1 MKLIRLTLI
10 FGLSPFLVPAQSGK
24 VMEHLLVKSKVLNKD
39 VNYTIYLPPDY
50 ESSKR
55 NYPVVYLLHG
65 YTDNDTGWLQF
76 GEINRYADKAI
87 ASGEIPP
94 MIIAMPDG
102 GVSWY
107 VNSFDGTVKY
117 EDFFVAEFI
126 PFIDAT
132 YRTRPTREY
141 RGISGLSMG
150 GYGSL
155 LHSLKHPELFSACAA
170 LSSGVNTDEDM
181 TNMPDENY
189 DRVFR
194 SLFCKVGTKG
204 KGRLTE
210 SWYQNSVIS
219 LFQKTPMD
227 EIKKVRWY
235 LDCGDDDF
243 LYKGNS
249 TLHIVLRDLKIP
261 HEFRIRDGGHTWEY
275 WRTGIT
281 DALKFI
287 GTGFKR

>member
-1 MKLIRLTLI
+1 MKWTRLTIIL
-10 FGLSPFLVPAQSGK
+10 GLLPALCLAQSGK
-24 VMEHLLVKSKVLNKD
+24 IMEHLTLKSKVLNKD

-55 NYPVVYLLHG
+55 SYPVVYLLHG

-76 GEINRYADKAI
+76 GEVNRYADKAI

-107 VNSFDGTVKY
+107 INSFDGAVKY
-117 EDFFVAEFI
+117 EDFFVTEFI

-132 YRTRPTREY
+132 YRTRPTKEY

-150 GYGSL
+150 GFGAM
-155 LHSLKHPELFSACAA
+155 LHALKHPELFAACAA
-170 LSSGVNTDEDM
+170 LSSGVNTDEEII
-181 TNMPDENY
+181 NMPDENY
-189 DRVFR
+189 DRVFKN
-194 SLFCKVGTKG
+194 LYAKIGTKG
-204 KGRLTE
+204 KDRLTE
-210 SWYQNSVIS
+210 AWYQNSVIS
-219 LFQKTPMD
+219 LFQKKPAE

-249 TLHIVLRDLKIP
+249 TLHIVLRDQKIP
-261 HEFRIRDGGHTWEY
+261 HEFRIRDGAHTWEY
-275 WRTGIT
+275 WRNGIT

-287 GTGFKR
+287 GISFKR